1 MQLRASIMEM
11 LMCALCEGAKTLT
24 DELPCSVQLEKY
36 GRFLQQ
42 VMGEG
47 PATDMAFRATGG
59 IPSISEQA
67 REVQGSLLYG
77 IHRGRVEDIKREGK
91 RRWRDRFYAIG
102 LTVFGAVLGVVIGW
116 GIAPLFPDSPLG

>member
-1 MQLRASIMEM
+1 
-11 LMCALCEGAKTLT
+11 MCALCEGAKTLT

-42 VMGEG
+42 VMGGG
-47 PATDMAFRATGG
+47 PATEMVYRATGG

-91 RRWRDRFYAIG
+91 RRWRDRFYALG
-102 LTVFGAVLGVVIGW
+102 LTVTGVVLGW
-116 GIAPLFPDSPLG
+116 GIAQLQAAVF

>member
-1 MQLRASIMEM
+1 
-11 LMCALCEGAKTLT
+11 MCALCEGAKFLT

-47 PATDMAFRATGG
+47 PATDMVFRATGG

-67 REVQGSLLYG
+67 REVQSSMLFG
-77 IHRGRVEDIKREGK
+77 IHHGRVEDIKREGK
-91 RRWRDRFYAIG
+91 RRWRDRFYALG
-102 LTVFGAVLGVVIGW
+102 LTALGVGLGW
-116 GIAPLFPDSPLG
+116 GISPLLPDLPFG

>member
-1 MQLRASIMEM
+1 M
-11 LMCALCEGAKTLT
+11 T

-47 PATDMAFRATGG
+47 PATEMVYRATGG
-59 IPSISEQA
+59 IPSVSEQA

-77 IHRGRVEDIKREGK
+77 VYRGRVEDAKREGK
-91 RRWRDRFYAIG
+91 RRWRDKFYTIG